1 MRFCSE
7 SMFKISGSGLIM
19 PINCVTKYLA
29 AFVVGILLTAF
40 IGIKFCYISL
50 SIIFLSCIIAL
61 VLSKFIKAKKLWSL
75 FLAAAVGSA
84 CFCFHIFFVYKPAA
98 SFASTTQR
106 VTGTITEVSDYT
118 RDNMCYTVRVSR
130 IGDKQFLIPFNLK
143 IYTNYAIRCDYGDEI
158 STDVLLSKITNESE
172 GIFDSNI
179 SKSNYL
185 KGSLRSEDDIE
196 IVKKFDFLSLFLKYR
211 DKLANSVCMAINEP
225 QSHIIN
231 GLVLGRSDNI
241 PYKIKRAVDRC
252 GLSHIFCVSGL
263 HISILAAFIMYFLKL
278 IKASR
283 RLSVFVLANFLFCFA
298 AMVGMTPSVIRA
310 CVMVLFANLFVL
322 FHKKAGRLDGLFL
335 AAALIL
341 IFSPTAIL
349 GLSFILS
356 FSSCLGILL
365 FAKSIKV
372 WIRTKLSWYRGWQ
385 LNIIELFS
393 VSLAAN
399 FASAPFLIFAFG
411 KISIISPFV
420 NLIILPFVP
429 LLFILGI
436 GVAISGFILTDLSNF
451 LGYIC
456 EGLCGAVF
464 YVIELISKIPFCYL
478 PANYGFVFLTVI
490 FLALFL
496 LFTMVVKRGLL
507 KKSFIVICSALIVL
521 IPTANTV
528 ILASKVVTITAIGNG
543 YGHSLVLSGE
553 GQTVVINCG
562 GGASSGRRLC
572 QFLDSRGINNIDA
585 FIFTSTKNKHM
596 MDTLT
601 VIENISVS
609 NLILPDKAK
618 YSTIFNEASDRKIDT
633 FLIDNLHIE
642 TDSLRIEAIDKHNST
657 ELLVN
662 LGDVCFAYS
671 DKIANLKAM
680 ENLQHI
686 NVAIIDEKLNDFDEE
701 IHFDYSII
709 LDKNDCSLPNSY
721 VAAPDIITNF
731 IVDGGKVRK
740 GRL

>member
-1 MRFCSE
+1 M
-7 SMFKISGSGLIM
+7 L
-19 PINCVTKYLA
+19 INCVTKYLA
-29 AFVVGILLTAF
+29 AFVVGVLLTAF

-50 SIIFLSCIIAL
+50 SIIFLGFIVAL
-61 VLSKFIKAKKLWSL
+61 VFSRFIRVRKLWSL
-75 FLAAAVGSA
+75 FLAVAVGSA

-106 VTGTITEVSDYT
+106 VTGTITEISDYT
-118 RDNMCYTVRVSR
+118 RDNMCYTIRVSK
-130 IGDKQFLIPFNLK
+130 IGDKQFFIPFNLK
-143 IYTNYAIRCDYGDEI
+143 IYTNYAICCEHGDEI
-158 STDVLLSKITNESE
+158 STDVLLSKMTNENE

-179 SKSNYL
+179 SKGNYL
-185 KGSLRSEDDIE
+185 KGRLRSEDDIE
-196 IVKKFDFLSLFLKYR
+196 IVNKFDFLSLFLKYR
-211 DKLANSVCMAINEP
+211 DRLADSVCMAMNEP

-241 PYKIKRAVDRC
+241 SYKVKRAVDRC

-263 HISILAAFIMYFLKL
+263 HISILSAFIMCFLKL
-278 IKASR
+278 IKAFKW
-283 RLSVFVLANFLFCFA
+283 LSIFVLANFLFCFA

-310 CVMVLFANLFVL
+310 CVMVLFSNLFVL
-322 FHKKAGRLDGLFL
+322 LHKKAGRLDGLFL

-341 IFSPTAIL
+341 IFSPTYIL

-356 FSSCLGILL
+356 FSSCSGILL

-372 WIRTKLSWYRGWQ
+372 WIRDKLSWYRDWQ
-385 LNIIELFS
+385 LSIIELFS

-420 NLIILPFVP
+420 NLIIVPFVP

-436 GVAISGFILTDLSNF
+436 GVAISGFILTDLSNW

-464 YVIELISKIPFCYL
+464 YVIELISKIPFCYI
-478 PANYGFVFLTVI
+478 PANYGFVFFTVI
-490 FLALFL
+490 FLVLFL
-496 LFTMVVKRGLL
+496 LFTMVIKRGLL
-507 KKSFIVICSALIVL
+507 KKSFIVICSALIIL
-521 IPTANTV
+521 IPTANTI
-528 ILASKVVTITAIGNG
+528 ILASRVVTITAIGNG
-543 YGHSLVLSGE
+543 YGYSLVLSGE
-553 GQTVVINCG
+553 EKTIVINCG
-562 GGASSGRRLC
+562 GGICSGRRLC

-596 MDTLT
+596 MDTST
-601 VIENISVS
+601 VIENVNVS
-609 NLILPDKAK
+609 NLILPDSAK
-618 YSTIFNEASDRKIDT
+618 YSTIFKEASDRKIGT

-642 TDSLRIEAIDKHNST
+642 TDSLKIEAIDKHNST
-657 ELLVN
+657 ALLVN

-671 DKIANLKAM
+671 DKIANLKII

-686 NVAIIDEKLNDFDEE
+686 NVAMIDQKSNDFDEE
-701 IHFDYSII
+701 INFDCSII
-709 LDKNDCSLPNSY
+709 LDKNDYSLPNSY
-721 VAAPDIITNF
+721 VAAPDIITDF